1 MSPGTRATPRTVAA
15 LLAPAL
21 AAALLAGC
29 GKGGQATS
37 TSRRAPSS
45 STSPEAPRLGTVA
58 TVTGSTTRLAG
69 AGAVQD
75 AAAVAATVYP
85 GLTRATRPQAV
96 VLVESSDWAD
106 ALAASELA
114 GAPLH
119 APLLYGS
126 ARRVPAAT
134 AAALARMRPRGATAL
149 GGAQVLA
156 VGAVQAPAGYA
167 VERVSSRNPYRLA
180 AELAALMARLQGGR
194 VGDVLVANAGG
205 ERALAMPAAG
215 LAAESGAPLL
225 LVEGGAVP
233 SATAAE
239 LKALHDPAIYVVG
252 TRTVGART
260 IAALA
265 ALGETHSVGSG
276 TAIANAIAIA
286 AYTNGGFGWGVQ
298 EPGHG
303 LVFARASSPLLAP
316 AAALLSPTAHNGPLL
331 LLPSAG
337 RIPPAVRTYLR
348 DIQPGYANAPESLP
362 VRGVYNRGWLIG
374 DAEAISLTAQA
385 ELDALLRSVPR
396 RGEHPSPSISP

>member
-134 AAALARMRPRGATAL
+134 AAALARMRP
-149 GGAQVLA
+149 
-156 VGAVQAPAGYA
+156 
-167 VERVSSRNPYRLA
+167 
-180 AELAALMARLQGGR
+180 
-194 VGDVLVANAGG
+194 
-205 ERALAMPAAG
+205 
-215 LAAESGAPLL
+215 
-225 LVEGGAVP
+225 
-233 SATAAE
+233 
-239 LKALHDPAIYVVG
+239 
-252 TRTVGART
+252 
-260 IAALA
+260 
-265 ALGETHSVGSG
+265 
-276 TAIANAIAIA
+276 
-286 AYTNGGFGWGVQ
+286 
-298 EPGHG
+298 
-303 LVFARASSPLLAP
+303 
-316 AAALLSPTAHNGPLL
+316 
-331 LLPSAG
+331 
-337 RIPPAVRTYLR
+337 
-348 DIQPGYANAPESLP
+348 
-362 VRGVYNRGWLIG
+362 
-374 DAEAISLTAQA
+374 
-385 ELDALLRSVPR
+385 
-396 RGEHPSPSISP
+396 